1 MRRACA
7 NKSAI
12 TIKDKVG
19 FKIIFKKPKTFTGFL
34 VRYLKLHGGFTE
46 EGKVY
51 KPTFLLAE

>member
-12 TIKDKVG
+12 TMEDKVG
-19 FKIIFKKPKTFTGFL
+19 FKIIFKKPKTFRGLL
-34 VRYLKLHGGFTE
+34 VRCVKLHGGFAE
-46 EGKVY
+46 EGKKY